1 MFTKLHNLHVKFR
14 HNPEQGVTECYAPTE
29 NESMFVGARAK
40 CSKNDTFSKVKGRK
54 LALLRL
60 MKAVGLTRSQ
70 RFVEWEA
77 YRLMTK
83 TPRWP
88 RTEMNKR

>member
-40 CSKNDTFSKVKGRK
+40 CSKNDTFSKV
-54 LALLRL
+54 
-60 MKAVGLTRSQ
+60 
-70 RFVEWEA
+70 
-77 YRLMTK
+77 
-83 TPRWP
+83 
-88 RTEMNKR
+88 